1 MNELTPASRC
11 EWNATGLT
19 LPEGLTFEEWSGLGD
34 ALAHQA
40 NGLMWWIGDWW
51 LYGEHRYGEQASQAP
66 ALGLKPDTLSNAAAV
81 ASRVQMTRRR
91 GNLTFSHHQAI
102 AYLEP
107 EVADALLTQAE
118 EGKWTV
124 QHLREVVNP
133 PAEAETC
140 PMCGRKMPRRKVTP

>member
-1 MNELTPASRC
+1 
-11 EWNATGLT
+11 
-19 LPEGLTFEEWSGLGD
+19 
-34 ALAHQA
+34 
-40 NGLMWWIGDWW
+40 MWWIGDWW

-81 ASRVQMTRRR
+81 ASRVQMPRRR

-118 EGKWTV
+118 EGQWTV

-133 PAEAETC
+133 PVEAETC
-140 PMCGRKMPRRKVTP
+140 PMCGQKIRQR